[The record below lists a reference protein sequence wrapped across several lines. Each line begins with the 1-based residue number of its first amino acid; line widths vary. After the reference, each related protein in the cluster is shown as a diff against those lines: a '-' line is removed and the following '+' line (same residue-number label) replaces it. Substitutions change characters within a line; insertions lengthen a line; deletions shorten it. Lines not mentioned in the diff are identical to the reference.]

1 MLQFFP
7 LFPPV
12 YAFVLSETKVCW
24 TFQNTVF
31 KKKKHLLFY
40 NSVNLTISTIPLTL
54 WVHDFN
60 ICFTRGSVVGAFVK
74 IQPIYEW
81 VPQRWWRMTLQH
93 PKSSISN
100 PSFLY
105 LSSVSKN
112 VAFVSGPRYW
122 NRENICRAI
131 QKCVIRHMWTVKAQ
145 IRLRIRAVW
154 SGPSLSTNTIIGYYK
169 MYELRA
175 ENQMILWTCAEWS
188 ETVYF
193 VYVWRHFFCLTWAI
207 Y

>member
-1 MLQFFP
+1 
-7 LFPPV
+7 
-12 YAFVLSETKVCW
+12 
-24 TFQNTVF
+24 
-31 KKKKHLLFY
+31 
-40 NSVNLTISTIPLTL
+40 
-54 WVHDFN
+54 
-60 ICFTRGSVVGAFVK
+60 
-74 IQPIYEW
+74 
-81 VPQRWWRMTLQH
+81 MTLQH

-145 IRLRIRAVW
+145 IRLRICAVW

-175 ENQMILWTCAEWS
+175 KNKILWTCAEWS

-193 VYVWRHFFCLTWAI
+193 VHIWRHFLLDMGHTLSVTALSVIPCLFKQCRSRSIGFFDWSGPALFVI
-207 Y
+207 QYVNLYQQSEFK